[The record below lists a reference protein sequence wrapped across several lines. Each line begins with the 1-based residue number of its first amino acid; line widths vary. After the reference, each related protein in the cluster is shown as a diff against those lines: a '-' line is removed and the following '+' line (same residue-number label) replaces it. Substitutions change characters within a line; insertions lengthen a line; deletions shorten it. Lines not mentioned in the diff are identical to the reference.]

1 MMENDKIKN
10 NNHYLF
16 MIGNLYINRIQ
27 IDDCDNEINIG
38 FTSNI
43 DYAKEFSDLD
53 YLTFKDLV
61 ELLLNCKTNINFII
75 TIINLY
81 STNI

>member
-1 MMENDKIKN
+1 MKDNDLKN
-10 NNHYLF
+10 NYYVF
-16 MIGNLYINRIQ
+16 MIGNLYISRIQ

-43 DYAKEFSDLD
+43 DYAKKFDDLD

-61 ELLLNCKTNINFII
+61 ELLLNCKIDVTVVNKD
-75 TIINLY
+75 L
-81 STNI
+81 